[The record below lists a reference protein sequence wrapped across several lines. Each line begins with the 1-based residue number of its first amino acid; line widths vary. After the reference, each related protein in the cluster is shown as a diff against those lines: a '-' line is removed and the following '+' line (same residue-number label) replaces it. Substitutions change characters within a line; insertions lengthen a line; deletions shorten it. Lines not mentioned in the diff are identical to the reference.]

1 MSISTITDPKTK
13 LIREIN
19 SVYDNTAQDFKLRIK
34 QEIEKINKYMQMDN
48 SLSLISKE
56 KMKTAKTNHMNL
68 CSFNGEVSS
77 IIWDEKLNDKN
88 NLEEDLFTR
97 KVEEE
102 KEQNEIEKEAKGN
115 FYYRNITK
123 INYKTILLKRIY
135 FYIKILLLISNCIFK
150 IIISKNLFSARIRE
164 RILNTK
170 NPFEIGIIVL
180 FNFIR
185 SKRDW

>member
-77 IIWDEKLNDKN
+77 II
-88 NLEEDLFTR
+88 
-97 KVEEE
+97 
-102 KEQNEIEKEAKGN
+102 
-115 FYYRNITK
+115 
-123 INYKTILLKRIY
+123 
-135 FYIKILLLISNCIFK
+135 
-150 IIISKNLFSARIRE
+150 
-164 RILNTK
+164 
-170 NPFEIGIIVL
+170 
-180 FNFIR
+180 
-185 SKRDW
+185 